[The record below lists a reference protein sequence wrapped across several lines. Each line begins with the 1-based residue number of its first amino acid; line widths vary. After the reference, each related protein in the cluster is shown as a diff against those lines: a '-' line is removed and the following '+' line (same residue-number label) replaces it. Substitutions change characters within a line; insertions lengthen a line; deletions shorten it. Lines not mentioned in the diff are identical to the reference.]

1 MRPKPAQD
9 PAALVPE
16 AFSATIMRAQ
26 QSMVEDGAS
35 PVGASIMPQDLD
47 LPVESEATGNIP
59 IERLSKS
66 GKQVIISDSGE
77 PAYGGSSE
85 NSQYELLEM
94 LGRGGMGIVVGARQ
108 ESLGREVAIKIARK
122 VAVAK
127 NSTTG
132 GLIEQFANEA
142 CVTASL
148 DHPNVIPVHTLA
160 RDPDGHLFFTMKK
173 VSGVDWEQL
182 LNPSSIRKPSERR
195 RVAELAAGMN
205 LDDQIEILMKVAD
218 AVAYAHSKKIL
229 HRDLKPENIMIG
241 SFGEVLLMDWGLA
254 MGFGDKNP
262 YLLDPEKKPQ
272 LVGTPGYLA
281 PEQATGRMQ
290 EFGPPTDIY
299 QLGGILYRILT
310 GHSPHWDK
318 EVMAAVHKAA
328 RGEVTPPDEESDKKI
343 DAELERIVVKALA
356 PRPADRYQTISEFKA
371 DIKRYRANSESL
383 AVAAAADRMLDELCA
398 ELGVCKI
405 DDPRVGRL
413 EKDRVTLVYTR
424 LSECIGAFGQAINLW
439 PENKLAC
446 KGRFQALDLQVR
458 LAMEQGDLSLAR
470 SNLELLI
477 QGCES
482 SAADDYI
489 ASARIS
495 SEKLARRL
503 AILEKKQAT
512 AEQREMFNKLLLW
525 SFVGVLAVA
534 IITGFYLLHKQKK
547 LAYENLEATQKQRE
561 LVRKNLLLS
570 EKAVKKAFA
579 QGVISRAELLSRYMR
594 DLEHTVSQYHQEAQ
608 RLMTMPADYLP
619 RRVHTAAGRDGYYL
633 DADYYDAATAP
644 RDMTAG
650 EGYGFEVSRSQ
661 VTVVL
666 AAWARSGRKRKLAL
680 ADAVRLARLDT
691 LFSEVHHSRDDILW
705 SLAGS
710 ASGVLASFPGSGRFR
725 SKPDYDP
732 TRRSWYLGSFD
743 APDDRPR
750 WIHPHIDAGGQGL
763 IISCTSRIRIGE
775 QTLGVVGL
783 EVSMRTIQEMI
794 SRFTEGVGGG
804 ARGLLVRQDGKII
817 VDTEY
822 RADNKKWK
830 KDFELT
836 SIDELGRELSSYCR
850 DALAGGPGSAT
861 AKEID
866 LAQGKKLIAH
876 ARLSHPDWLLVVE
889 SDKNAAV
896 GLNR

>member
-9 PAALVPE
+9 PAAVVPE
-16 AFSATIMRAQ
+16 AFSATILRAQ
-26 QSMVEDGAS
+26 QSMGVDGAS

-47 LPVESEATGNIP
+47 LPDEPEKTGNIP

-77 PAYGGSSE
+77 PAYGASCE
-85 NSQYELLEM
+85 NSEYELLDM
-94 LGRGGMGIVVGARQ
+94 LGRGGMGVVVSARQ

-122 VAVAK
+122 VAANK

-142 CVTASL
+142 CVTARL

-160 RDPDGHLFFTMKK
+160 RDPDGHLFFSMKK

-182 LNPSSIRKPSERR
+182 LNPSSVSKPSERKH
-195 RVAELAAGMN
+195 VLELSAGMK

-218 AVAYAHSKKIL
+218 AVAYAHSKRIL

-254 MGFGDKNP
+254 MEFGDKNP

-328 RGEVTPPDEESDKKI
+328 RGEVTPPSLESDQKI
-343 DAELERIVVKALA
+343 DAELERIVLKALA
-356 PRPADRYQTISEFKA
+356 PRPADRYQTVSEFKA

-383 AVAAAADRMLDELCA
+383 AMAAAAETMLDELCA
-398 ELGVCKI
+398 ELGVSQR
-405 DDPRVGRL
+405 DDPHVGRL
-413 EKDRVTLVYTR
+413 AKNRVTLVYTR
-424 LSECIGAFGQAINLW
+424 LSECIGAFGQAISLW

-446 KGRFQALDLQVR
+446 KGRLQALGLQVR

-470 SNLELLI
+470 SNLDLLR

-482 SAADDYI
+482 GPADDNVTS
-489 ASARIS
+489 ASGG

-503 AILEKKQAT
+503 ANLEKKQAT
-512 AEQREMFNKLLLW
+512 AEQRERFTKLVLW
-525 SFVGVLAVA
+525 GFVGVLAVA
-534 IITGFYLLHKQKK
+534 IITGFYMLNKQKK
-547 LAYENLEATQKQRE
+547 LAYQNLEATQKQRE
-561 LVRKNLLLS
+561 LVKKNLQLS
-570 EKAVKKAFA
+570 EQAVKKAFA

-594 DLEHTVSQYHQEAQ
+594 DIEHLVSQYHQEAQ
-608 RLMTMPADYLP
+608 RLMSMPADYLP
-619 RRVHTAAGRDGYYL
+619 RRARTAAGRDGYYL
-633 DADYYDAATAP
+633 DADYYDSKTAP
-644 RDMTAG
+644 ADMTAG

-666 AAWARSGRKRKLAL
+666 SAWAQSGRKRKLAL

-691 LFSEVHHSRDDILW
+691 LFSEVHHSRNDILW
-705 SLAGS
+705 SLVGS
-710 ASGVLASFPGSGRFR
+710 ASGILASFPGSGRFR
-725 SKPDYDP
+725 SKPEYDP
-732 TRRSWYLGSFD
+732 TRRPWYLGSIE

-750 WIHPHIDAGGQGL
+750 WMHPHVDAGGQGL
-763 IISCTSRIRIGE
+763 IISCTSRIRVGR

-794 SRFTEGVGGG
+794 SRFTEGSGGG
-804 ARGLLVRQDGKII
+804 ARGLLIRPDGKII

-830 KDFELT
+830 KGFELT
-836 SIDELGRELSSYCR
+836 SIDQLGPELSCYCKE
-850 DALAGGPGSAT
+850 ALADKLDPAT
-861 AKEID
+861 AREID
-866 LAQGKKLIAH
+866 LAGRKKMIAH

-889 SDKNAAV
+889 NDRNAAV
-896 GLNR
+896 ESSR